1 MKKVLLALLAVLTF
15 AVPAMA
21 IDFAFHGD
29 FSNEFRLYSNQS
41 KFFTGDFGY
50 KTTRTAAIADD
61 TTSDSFAS
69 AKYRLWTETATD
81 DGNIKGVFAVEIGGI
96 HYGDNSRG
104 GGFSGDGVNVE
115 TRWAYTDF
123 ALAGGRLKV
132 GLQPVKINKFF
143 WTETATGVNY
153 KIGNFEAAW
162 YRGYE
167 VYNTSAD
174 SNDFKDL
181 DALYVRYNLTP
192 AEGVK
197 VGLFGVWQTSDGMT
211 SSDIDALEAAEATA
225 IADLAAAE
233 LAYNSAPSAATLEA
247 LVAAQEDLV
256 AAEDAVPGS
265 TGNYLKKMTGYDL
278 DLYTLGVDGGLTSGS
293 LFVNWDL
300 MYQTG
305 DLAEDLDF
313 GGYFA
318 HLDVG
323 AKMGDTKITYTFWYA
338 SGDDD
343 STDGDYDAFIA
354 TDCDTKGSDSSIVL
368 FEGYTSD
375 NYFSAVPYVQDK
387 GLILNR
393 IGIDQKLSDKLT
405 VGAAAL
411 YLMTAEDI
419 EYATYSEDKIGFEL
433 DAYASYKMYQNL
445 ELAIQAGYLAAD
457 DAMDFYEADND
468 GNADEDLYVINSKIR
483 YKF

>member
-1 MKKVLLALLAVLTF
+1 MKRILLALLAVLICAAPTL
-15 AVPAMA
+15 AV
-21 IDFAFHGD
+21 DFAFHGD

-41 KFFTGDFGY
+41 KFFTGDFGAS
-50 KTTRTAAIADD
+50 TSRTAAIADD

-69 AKYRLWTETATD
+69 FKYRLWTEVATD
-81 DGNIKGVFAVEIGGI
+81 DGAVKGVFAVEIGGV

-123 ALAGGRLKV
+123 ALAGGRVKI
-132 GLQPVKINKFF
+132 GLQPVSINKFF

-167 VYNTSAD
+167 VYNTTAD

-181 DALYVRYNLTP
+181 DALYVRYTVKP
-192 AEGVK
+192 ASDVK
-197 VGLFGVWQTSDGMT
+197 VGLFGVWETSDGNTT
-211 SSDIDALEAAEATA
+211 SDAGYT
-225 IADLAAAE
+225 DPT
-233 LAYNSAPSAATLEA
+233 S
-247 LVAAQEDLV
+247 
-256 AAEDAVPGS
+256 
-265 TGNYLKKMTGYDL
+265 NYAKKLTGYDL
-278 DLYTLGVDGGLTSGS
+278 DLYTLGVDGGMTAGN

-300 MYQTG
+300 IYQTG
-305 DLAEDLDF
+305 DLAEEYDF

-318 HLDVG
+318 HVDVG
-323 AKMGDTKITYTFWYA
+323 AKIGKGKLTGTFWYA

-343 STDGDYDAFIA
+343 SSDGDLDAFIA
-354 TDCDTKGSDSSIVL
+354 TDVDTNGSESSVVL

-387 GLILNR
+387 GLILFR
-393 IGIDQKLSDKLT
+393 VGYDHSLSDKLK

-411 YLMTAEDI
+411 YLMTAEDV
-419 EYATYSEDKIGFEL
+419 EYETYSDNTIGFEI
-433 DAYASYKMYQNL
+433 DAYASYKMYENL

-457 DAMDFYEADND
+457 DAMDYYESDND

>member
-1 MKKVLLALLAVLTF
+1 MKKVLLALLAVLIF

-29 FSNEFRLYSNQS
+29 FSNEFRLYSNQAN
-41 KFFTGDFGY
+41 FFTGDFGAT
-50 KTTRTAAIADD
+50 TTRAADDPTDSAEIADD

-69 AKYRLWTETATD
+69 VKYRLWTEIATD
-81 DGNIKGVFAVEIGGI
+81 DGAVKGVFAVEIGGI
-96 HYGDNSRG
+96 HFGDKSRG

-181 DALYVRYNLTP
+181 DALYVRYNVKP
-192 AEGVK
+192 ANDVK
-197 VGLFGVWQTSDGMT
+197 VGLFGVWETSDGNTVNDAGYAAPT
-211 SSDIDALEAAEATA
+211 S
-225 IADLAAAE
+225 
-233 LAYNSAPSAATLEA
+233 
-247 LVAAQEDLV
+247 
-256 AAEDAVPGS
+256 
-265 TGNYLKKMTGYDL
+265 NYAKKLTGYDL
-278 DLYTLGVDGGLTSGS
+278 DLYTLGVDGGMTAGN
-293 LFVNWDL
+293 LFANWDL

-305 DLAEDLDF
+305 DLAEEFDF
-313 GGYFA
+313 GGYFV
-318 HLDVG
+318 HFDVG
-323 AKMGDTKITYTFWYA
+323 TKVGKGKLTYTFWYA

-343 STDGDYDAFIA
+343 STDGDLDAFIA

-375 NYFSAVPYVQDK
+375 NYFSAVPYVQDQ
-387 GLILNR
+387 GLDLNR
-393 IGIDQKLSDKLT
+393 IGYDHQMSDKLT

-411 YLMTAEDI
+411 YLKTAED
-419 EYATYSEDKIGFEL
+419 
-433 DAYASYKMYQNL
+433 
-445 ELAIQAGYLAAD
+445 
-457 DAMDFYEADND
+457 
-468 GNADEDLYVINSKIR
+468 V
-483 YKF
+483 

>member
-1 MKKVLLALLAVLTF
+1 MKRILLALLAVLICAAPTL
-15 AVPAMA
+15 AV
-21 IDFAFHGD
+21 DFAFHGD

-50 KTTRTAAIADD
+50 KASRTAAIADD

-69 AKYRLWTETATD
+69 VKYRLWTEIATD
-81 DGNIKGVFAVEIGGI
+81 DGAVKGVFAVEIGGI

-123 ALAGGRLKV
+123 ALAGGRVKI
-132 GLQPVKINKFF
+132 GLQPVKINKFL

-167 VYNTSAD
+167 VYNTEAD

-181 DALYVRYNLTP
+181 DALYVRYNVKP
-192 AEGVK
+192 ADGVK
-197 VGLFGVWQTSDGMT
+197 LGLFGLWETSDGDTT
-211 SSDIDALEAAEATA
+211 SDGAV
-225 IADLAAAE
+225 
-233 LAYNSAPSAATLEA
+233 APTS
-247 LVAAQEDLV
+247 
-256 AAEDAVPGS
+256 
-265 TGNYLKKMTGYDL
+265 NYLKKLTGYDV
-278 DLYTLGVDGGLTSGS
+278 DLYSIGVDGGMTAGN

-300 MYQTG
+300 IYQTG
-305 DLAEDLDF
+305 DLAEEYDF

-318 HLDVG
+318 HVDVG
-323 AKMGDTKITYTFWYA
+323 AKIGKGKLTGTFWYA

-343 STDGDYDAFIA
+343 SSDGDLDAFIA
-354 TDCDTKGSDSSIVL
+354 TDVDTKGSESSVVL

-387 GLILNR
+387 GLMLFR
-393 IGIDQKLSDKLT
+393 VGYDHSLSDKLK

-411 YLMTAEDI
+411 YLMTAEDV
-419 EYATYSEDKIGFEL
+419 EYETYSDDTIGFEI
-433 DAYASYKMYQNL
+433 DAYASYKMYENL

-457 DAMDFYEADND
+457 DAMDYYESDND